1 MTSDVDSFLFLSLAG
16 GARSGRVIAATLD
29 STGAARDPA
38 RRTRPGQVPRE
49 VSVSDDISIQF
60 TRFSAF
66 YTPLIATIAGGFLK
80 EEGFAPRHSI
90 APPGKS
96 AIEGLV
102 DGTVHVCQSA
112 PSQGFGPLEKGQ
124 RPPAV
129 HFAQINE
136 KDGFFLTGRAPDPA
150 FTWDKLRGKQVLVDH
165 GGQPLAMFKYA
176 CHRRGLDYAAINAID
191 VPSGQMDQ
199 AFRKGEG
206 DYIHQQGPAPQ
217 QLEHD
222 GAGHVVASVGEAIGP
237 CAFSSLAATR
247 EWLGTDM
254 ARRFM
259 RAYRKTRAWI
269 VNTPAARIAEAEAAF
284 FPEIDRAVLT
294 STIAY
299 YQKLG
304 CWTPH
309 VEITR
314 PAFEVALDVFQHAGL
329 ITRRHR
335 YEDVVAAPPDAG

>member
-1 MTSDVDSFLFLSLAG
+1 MSE
-16 GARSGRVIAATLD
+16 
-29 STGAARDPA
+29 P
-38 RRTRPGQVPRE
+38 
-49 VSVSDDISIQF
+49 ISIQF

-66 YTPLIATIAGGFLK
+66 YSPLIATMAGGFLR
-80 EEGFAPRHSI
+80 EEGLEPRHSV
-90 APPGKS
+90 APAGKS
-96 AIEGLV
+96 AIDGV
-102 DGTVHVCQSA
+102 VAGTVHACQSA
-112 PSQGFGPLEKGQ
+112 PSQGFGSLEKGQ
-124 RPPAV
+124 APPAV

-136 KDGFFLTGRAPDPA
+136 MDGFFLTGRAADPG
-150 FTWDKLRGKQVLVDH
+150 FTWDTLRGKQVLVDH

-176 CHRRGLDYAAINAID
+176 CHKRGLDFASIRAVN
-191 VPSGQMDQ
+191 VPSDQMDQ
-199 AFRKGEG
+199 AFRGGQG

-222 GAGHVVASVGEAIGP
+222 RVGHVVTSVGQAIGP

-247 EWLGTDM
+247 AWLATDM

-259 RAYRKTRAWI
+259 RAYRKARTWLLA
-269 VNTPAARIAEAEAAF
+269 TPAAKVAEAEAGF
-284 FPEIDRAVLT
+284 FPDIDRAVLT

-314 PAFEVALDVFQHAGL
+314 PAFEATLDVFQHAGL
-329 ITRRHR
+329 ISKRHR
-335 YEDVVAAPPDAG
+335 YEDVVAAPPAA

>member
-1 MTSDVDSFLFLSLAG
+1 
-16 GARSGRVIAATLD
+16 
-29 STGAARDPA
+29 
-38 RRTRPGQVPRE
+38 
-49 VSVSDDISIQF
+49 VSDPISIQF

-66 YTPLIATIAGGFLK
+66 YSPLIGTIAGGFLK
-80 EEGFAPRHSI
+80 DEGFAPQHSI
-90 APPGKS
+90 APAGKS

-102 DGTVHVCQSA
+102 QGTVDVCQSA
-112 PSQGFGPLEKGQ
+112 PSQAFGPLEKGQ
-124 RPPAV
+124 APPAL

-136 KDGFFLTGRAPDPA
+136 KDGFFLTARAADPA
-150 FTWDKLRGKQVLVDH
+150 FAWDKLRGKSVLVDH

-176 CHRRGLDYAAINAID
+176 CFRKGLDYTAIKAAN
-191 VPSGQMDQ
+191 VPSDQMDG
-199 AFRKGEG
+199 AFRQGQG

-222 GAGHVVASVGEAIGP
+222 KVGHVVASVGEAIGP
-237 CAFSSLAATR
+237 VAFSSLAATGA
-247 EWLGTDM
+247 WLKTDA
-254 ARRFM
+254 ARRFT
-259 RAYRKTRAWI
+259 RAYRKARAWLLA
-269 VNTPAARIAEAEAAF
+269 TPAAQVAEAEASF
-284 FPEIDRAVLT
+284 FPEIARPVLT

-335 YEDVVAAPPDAG
+335 YEDVVAPPPGA

>member
-1 MTSDVDSFLFLSLAG
+1 MSD
-16 GARSGRVIAATLD
+16 
-29 STGAARDPA
+29 
-38 RRTRPGQVPRE
+38 E
-49 VSVSDDISIQF
+49 ISIQF

-66 YTPLIATIAGGFLK
+66 YSPVIATIAGGFLRD
-80 EEGFAPRHSI
+80 EGLEPKHSI

-102 DGTVHVCQSA
+102 DGTVQVCQSA

-124 RPPAV
+124 TPPAV

-150 FTWDKLRGKQVLVDH
+150 FTWDKLRGKRVLVDH

-176 CHRRGLDYAAINAID
+176 CHRRGLDYAAVRAVD
-191 VPSGQMDQ
+191 VPSAQMDQ
-199 AFRKGEG
+199 AFRKGDG

-237 CAFSSLAATR
+237 VAFSSLAATR
-247 EWLGTDM
+247 EWLRTDM
-254 ARRFM
+254 AKRFM
-259 RAYRKTRAWI
+259 RAYKKARTWLI
-269 VNTPAARIAEAEAAF
+269 GTPAAAVAEAEASF

-309 VEITR
+309 VDITR

-329 ITRRHR
+329 ITKRHR
-335 YEDVVAAPPDAG
+335 YEDVVAAPPDSA

>member
-1 MTSDVDSFLFLSLAG
+1 MSD
-16 GARSGRVIAATLD
+16 
-29 STGAARDPA
+29 
-38 RRTRPGQVPRE
+38 E
-49 VSVSDDISIQF
+49 ISIQF

-80 EEGFAPRHSI
+80 GEGFLPRHSV
-90 APPGKS
+90 APPGTS
-96 AIEGLV
+96 AIEGLTK
-102 DGTVHVCQSA
+102 GTVHVCQSA

-124 RPPAV
+124 QPPAV

-136 KDGFFLTGRAPDPA
+136 KDGFFLTARAPDPA
-150 FTWDKLRGKQVLVDH
+150 FTWDTLRGKRVLVDH

-176 CHRRGLDYAAINAID
+176 CHRRGLDYSAITAVD
-191 VPSGQMDQ
+191 VPSAQMDQ
-199 AFRKGEG
+199 AFRKGAG

-217 QLEHD
+217 QLAHD
-222 GAGHVVASVGEAIGP
+222 GVGRVVASVGDAIGP

-247 EWLGTDM
+247 DWLRTDM

-259 RAYRKTRAWI
+259 RAYRKARAWI
-269 VNTPAARIAEAEAAF
+269 IDTPAAGIAEAEAGF
-284 FPEIDRAVLT
+284 FPGIDRAVLT
-294 STIAY
+294 ATIAD

-314 PAFEVALDVFQHAGL
+314 PAFEVALDVFQHSGL
-329 ITRRHR
+329 ITKRHR
-335 YEDVVAAPPDAG
+335 YEDVIGEVP

>member
-1 MTSDVDSFLFLSLAG
+1 MSE
-16 GARSGRVIAATLD
+16 
-29 STGAARDPA
+29 P
-38 RRTRPGQVPRE
+38 
-49 VSVSDDISIQF
+49 ISIQF

-66 YTPLIATIAGGFLK
+66 YSPLIATIAGGFL
-80 EEGFAPRHSI
+80 EAEGFAPQHSV
-90 APPGKS
+90 ARAGRS
-96 AIEGLV
+96 AIEGV
-102 DGTVHVCQSA
+102 VNGTVHVCQSA

-124 RPPAV
+124 TPPAM

-136 KDGFFLTGRAPDPA
+136 RDGFFLTGRAADPG
-150 FTWDKLRGKQVLVDH
+150 FTWQKLAGKKVLVDH

-176 CHRRGLDYAAINAID
+176 CHRRGLDYKTIQAVD
-191 VPSGQMDQ
+191 VPSGQMDA

-222 GAGHVVASVGEAIGP
+222 KVGHVVASVGEAIGP

-247 EWLGTDM
+247 EWLGTD
-254 ARRFM
+254 AAKRFT
-259 RAYRKTRAWI
+259 RAYREARAWLLA
-269 VNTPAARIAEAEAAF
+269 TPAARVAEAEASF
-284 FPEIDRAVLT
+284 FPGIDRAVLT
-294 STIAY
+294 ATIAH

-329 ITRRHR
+329 ITKRHR
-335 YEDVVAAPPDAG
+335 YEDVVAPPPGEGAGGHS

>member
-1 MTSDVDSFLFLSLAG
+1 LSEE
-16 GARSGRVIAATLD
+16 IH
-29 STGAARDPA
+29 
-38 RRTRPGQVPRE
+38 
-49 VSVSDDISIQF
+49 IQF

-66 YTPLIATIAGGFLK
+66 YSPLIATIAAGFLK
-80 EEGFAPRHSI
+80 EEGLQPKHSNAPV
-90 APPGKS
+90 GKS
-96 AIEGLV
+96 AIDGV
-102 DGTVHVCQSA
+102 VAGTVHVCQSA

-124 RPPAV
+124 TPPAV

-136 KDGFFLTGRAPDPA
+136 KDGFFLTGRAADSE
-150 FTWDKLRGKQVLVDH
+150 FSWDKLKGKQVLVDH

-176 CHRRGLDYAAINAID
+176 CHKRGLDYKAINAVD
-191 VPSGQMDQ
+191 VPSAQMDG
-199 AFRKGEG
+199 AFRKGQG

-259 RAYRKTRAWI
+259 RAYRKSRGWLI
-269 VNTPAARIAEAEAAF
+269 MTPANKVAEAESAF

-314 PAFEVALDVFQHAGL
+314 PAFEVALDVFQHSGL
-329 ITRRHR
+329 ITKRHR
-335 YEDVVAAPPDAG
+335 YEDVVAPPPDAA